1 MSIASEITRLQG
13 VKSDILRAIADRGVE
28 VPSGSKLDACPGLIA
43 SISGG
48 GGGATLGDVHLQ
60 ACVPVSGGIKVVD
73 KNGYIGGNFY
83 GAYYPQSYNF
93 YNNFVIVDE
102 KADFSN
108 TELGQVTLLTPGE
121 DEIGG
126 RKYKTVTIGNQT
138 WLAENLDFKF
148 SGCNIGNPSRS
159 YTDPKAAYYNDDET
173 NYGVDGTYKCGLMYN
188 WAAANF
194 LNANKSTLIPGWHV
208 PYVSDFDTLNN
219 TVGGASTS
227 GTVLSSVNNS
237 ITSNW
242 PSNWNG
248 TDAYQF
254 NLLPAGRW
262 SDSFVLLGKTA
273 CLWSADSYDSNNAP
287 YFYRN
292 SDMTSFI
299 RDTRYKYYY
308 YSLRLVKDSN

>member
-13 VKSDILRAIADRGVE
+13 VKSDILRAISDKGVT
-28 VPSGSKLDACPGLIA
+28 VPVGSALDDCPGLIA

-83 GAYYPQSYNF
+83 DAYYPQSYNF

-126 RKYKTVTIGNQT
+126 KTYRTVTIGSQT

-148 SGCNIGNPSRS
+148 SGCNIGGSGTPS
-159 YTDPKAAYYNDDET
+159 TPNAWYYNNSET
-173 NYGVDGTYKCGLMYN
+173 TYGWEGKKYGLLYN
-188 WAAANF
+188 WHAVKL
-194 LNANKSTLIPGWHV
+194 LNDNRSTLIPGWHV
-208 PYVSDFDTLNN
+208 PSTTEWDALANA
-219 TVGGASTS
+219 VGGASTA
-227 GTVLSSVNNS
+227 GTVLKSTTDW
-237 ITSNW
+237 TSGA
-242 PSNWNG
+242 G
-248 TDAYQF
+248 TDVYGF
-254 NLLPAGRW
+254 GVLPTGGRANGSFMW
-262 SDSFVLLGKTA
+262 LGSLCRFWTSSQEPTNSTAAVCWGFDSSASMNKAAANKTN
-273 CLWSADSYDSNNAP
+273 Y
-287 YFYRN
+287 
-292 SDMTSFI
+292 M
-299 RDTRYKYYY
+299 
-308 YSLRLVKDSN
+308 YSVRLVKDS